1 MILERFR
8 LDGQVAVVTGAGR
21 GIGAASALAEAGADV
36 VVSSRTDEDLRRVA
50 EGIEARGRRAEVV
63 VADLDD
69 TTAADRLVAMA
80 TSLGRLGVVVNNV
93 GGTMPRAL
101 LDTSDGFLERAFHFN
116 VTTAVALTRA
126 ATTPMLE
133 SGGGSVINISSVLGR
148 VPGRGYLAY
157 GTAKAALAHATR
169 LLAADLD
176 DRLGDAIEDLCRLLR
191 AGIDVVS
198 SSPVFL
204 QFPAGAA
211 ETMAQPVR
219 EAARAGGASLFVNGV
234 DPGFA
239 NDALPL
245 TITGV
250 CERTDAVRCMEVL
263 NYSTYDQG
271 KVLFEIM
278 GFGRPLD
285 DLPMLLQP
293 GVLSLA
299 WGSVLHQLAAGLGVT
314 LEHIEESHERLPAPA
329 DIEVDSGTIPKGT
342 AAALRFELAGVVD
355 GTRRLFLEH
364 VTRTH
369 DDLARDWPQP
379 AGAGCYRVVVSG
391 SPSYTVDLQL
401 LGEDGDHNTAGLQ
414 ATAMRL
420 VNAVPHVV
428 AADPGIVT
436 ALDLPMVT
444 GRGLLA

>member
-1 MILERFR
+1 MVHRIVQWSTGNVGRAALRGIIAHPELELVGVWVSSGAKEG
-8 LDGQVAVVTGAGR
+8 LDAGR
-21 GIGAASALAEAGADV
+21 LAGLD
-36 VVSSRTDEDLRRVA
+36 R
-50 EGIEARGRRAEVV
+50 EV
-63 VADLDD
+63 
-69 TTAADRLVAMA
+69 
-80 TSLGRLGVVVNNV
+80 GV
-93 GGTMPRAL
+93 
-101 LDTSDGFLERAFHFN
+101 
-116 VTTAVALTRA
+116 A
-126 ATTPMLE
+126 ATTDAQAL
-133 SGGGSVINISSVLGR
+133 VD
-148 VPGRGYLAY
+148 
-157 GTAKAALAHATR
+157 TAPDVVCYTAMA
-169 LLAADLD
+169 D

-250 CERTDAVRCMEVL
+250 CER
-263 NYSTYDQG
+263 
-271 KVLFEIM
+271 
-278 GFGRPLD
+278 
-285 DLPMLLQP
+285 
-293 GVLSLA
+293 
-299 WGSVLHQLAAGLGVT
+299 
-314 LEHIEESHERLPAPA
+314 IEESHERLPAPE

-369 DDLARDWPQP
+369 DDLAPDWPQP